1 MSCTDQTLFSAP
13 YSNVKPHW
21 NTYAFGGMLQGKTA
35 DFHLKFHEIMIP
47 TFLFLLYSSRA
58 EM

>member
-13 YSNVKPHW
+13 YSNVKAHW

-35 DFHLKFHEIMIP
+35 DFHLKFH
-47 TFLFLLYSSRA
+47 
-58 EM
+58 